1 VVRIDQVFGRDAFE
15 QLLLHFQRRFARGE
29 ARAVAEAKD
38 VRVHRHGRFS
48 KRRVEHHIGGFAADA
63 GQGFEGFA
71 RAGHLPAVLFHQN
84 PAGFHQVL
92 GFAAVQANG
101 LDVALQTCQAQVQDL
116 LRRTRHRE
124 EFARGLV
131 HAHIRGLGRQQHG
144 GQQLEHAGVFQLGH
158 GHGVGGLQGGQEGFD
173 LCGFHGVSRCWQ
185 NDGQVNTGRYT
196 MPLQFAD
203 RLNNVETSAIRE
215 LFKLLGKPGI
225 ISFAGGFPDSAMFDV
240 DGIREASNAALS
252 QDPGAALQYGATE
265 GFGPLREQLA
275 HFMGQKGAKDVAAD
289 QLIVTTGS
297 QQGLDLIGKTM
308 ISPGDKVIVEGPT
321 FLATIQ
327 CFRLYGADL
336 ISAPVDGHGVKTDE
350 LEKLIAEHKPK
361 FVYLIPTFG
370 NPSGAL
376 LSAERR
382 KQVLEMAVKHQT
394 LIVEDDPYGDLYF
407 GEAPPPSLLAMSAS
421 VPGSRE
427 LLVHC
432 GSLSKVL
439 SPGLRVGWM
448 IAPAEL
454 LGKATM
460 CKQFSDAHTS
470 TFAQATAA
478 QYLKAGRMPAT
489 LDKVRAVYAQR
500 AQTMGDAL
508 RKELGDAVE
517 FVQPQGGLFVWARLT
532 GAGGQVNDGN
542 VYAKRAIEQGVAFV
556 PGTPFFCANPDHAT
570 FRLSFAT
577 VGEDKILEGVSRLA
591 KAL

>member
-1 VVRIDQVFGRDAFE
+1 
-15 QLLLHFQRRFARGE
+15 
-29 ARAVAEAKD
+29 
-38 VRVHRHGRFS
+38 
-48 KRRVEHHIGGFAADA
+48 
-63 GQGFEGFA
+63 
-71 RAGHLPAVLFHQN
+71 
-84 PAGFHQVL
+84 
-92 GFAAVQANG
+92 
-101 LDVALQTCQAQVQDL
+101 
-116 LRRTRHRE
+116 
-124 EFARGLV
+124 
-131 HAHIRGLGRQQHG
+131 
-144 GQQLEHAGVFQLGH
+144 
-158 GHGVGGLQGGQEGFD
+158 
-173 LCGFHGVSRCWQ
+173 
-185 NDGQVNTGRYT
+185 
-196 MPLQFAD
+196 MQFAD

-240 DGIREASNAALS
+240 EGIRAASNAALAEE
-252 QDPGAALQYGATE
+252 PGAALQYGATE
-265 GFGPLREQLA
+265 GYNPLREQLA
-275 HFMGQKGAKDVAAD
+275 AFMTSKGAKDVAAD
-289 QLIVTTGS
+289 NLIVTTGS
-297 QQGLDLIGKTM
+297 QQALDLLGKTL

-327 CFRLYGADL
+327 CFRLYGAEL
-336 ISAPVDGHGVKTDE
+336 ISAPIDGNGVKTDE

-370 NPSGAL
+370 NPSGAM

-382 KQVLEMAVKHQT
+382 KAVLEMAVKHNT

-407 GEAPPPSLLAMSAS
+407 GDAPPPSLLNLSAS

-478 QYLKAGRMPAT
+478 QYLKAGRMPGT
-489 LDKVRAVYAQR
+489 LANVRKVYAER
-500 AQTMGDAL
+500 AEAMGDAL
-508 RKELGDAVE
+508 RKELGDAIE

-532 GAGGQVNDGN
+532 GAGGKVADGN
-542 VYAKRAIEQGVAFV
+542 VLAKRAIEKGVAFV

-577 VGEDKILEGVSRLA
+577 ADVDKIREGVARLGQA
-591 KAL
+591 I

>member
-1 VVRIDQVFGRDAFE
+1 
-15 QLLLHFQRRFARGE
+15 
-29 ARAVAEAKD
+29 
-38 VRVHRHGRFS
+38 
-48 KRRVEHHIGGFAADA
+48 
-63 GQGFEGFA
+63 
-71 RAGHLPAVLFHQN
+71 
-84 PAGFHQVL
+84 
-92 GFAAVQANG
+92 
-101 LDVALQTCQAQVQDL
+101 
-116 LRRTRHRE
+116 
-124 EFARGLV
+124 
-131 HAHIRGLGRQQHG
+131 
-144 GQQLEHAGVFQLGH
+144 
-158 GHGVGGLQGGQEGFD
+158 
-173 LCGFHGVSRCWQ
+173 
-185 NDGQVNTGRYT
+185 
-196 MPLQFAD
+196 MQFAD

-240 DGIREASNAALS
+240 EGIRAASNAALAEE
-252 QDPGAALQYGATE
+252 PGAALQYGATE
-265 GFGPLREQLA
+265 GYNPLREQLA
-275 HFMGQKGAKDVAAD
+275 AFMASKGAKDVAAD
-289 QLIVTTGS
+289 NLIVTTGS
-297 QQGLDLIGKTM
+297 QQALDLLGKTL

-327 CFRLYGADL
+327 CFRLYGAEL
-336 ISAPVDGHGVKTDE
+336 ISAPIDGNGVKTDE

-370 NPSGAL
+370 NPSGAM
-376 LSAERR
+376 LSLERR
-382 KQVLEMAVKHQT
+382 KAVLEMAVKHNT

-407 GEAPPPSLLAMSAS
+407 GDAPPPSLLNLSAT

-454 LGKATM
+454 LAKATM

-489 LDKVRAVYAQR
+489 LAHVRKVYAER
-500 AQTMGDAL
+500 AQAMGDAL
-508 RKELGDAVE
+508 RKELGDAID

-532 GAGGQVNDGN
+532 GAGGKVADGN
-542 VYAKRAIEQGVAFV
+542 VLAKRAIEKGVAFV

-577 VGEDKILEGVSRLA
+577 ADADKIREGVARLGQ
-591 KAL
+591 AL